1 MELVGVSFSST
12 RQSGKTGQAVTDGNI
27 SKYKL

>member
-1 MELVGVSFSST
+1 MEPAGVSLSST
-12 RQSGKTGQAVTDGNI
+12 RRSGKTGQAVTDGNI